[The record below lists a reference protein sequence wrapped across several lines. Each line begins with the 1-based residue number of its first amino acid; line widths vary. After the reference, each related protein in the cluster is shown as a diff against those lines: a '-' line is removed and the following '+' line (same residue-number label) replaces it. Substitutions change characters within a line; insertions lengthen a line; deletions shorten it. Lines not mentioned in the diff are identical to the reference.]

1 MFSMFSELGAHPS
14 ALGNLLFSL
23 QAGSREI
30 TYVGQAVVARASWC
44 SAAVV
49 FLWQTCEA
57 TGKALGWD
65 DWLKEVV
72 PIFNK
77 AGPLMSEAFRRRN
90 ALM

>member
-1 MFSMFSELGAHPS
+1 MFSELGAHPS

-23 QAGSREI
+23 QAGSREV
-30 TYVGQAVVARASWC
+30 TYVSQAVVARAFWC
-44 SAAVV
+44 SAAVE

-57 TGKALGWD
+57 VAKALGWD

-72 PIFNK
+72 PIFNE
-77 AGPLMSEAFRRRN
+77 AGPLMSEAVHRRN